1 MNENMMEQ
9 AKRLLRE
16 SEEIIAEHILFIQGL
31 RADNEMYY
39 GALGLLDAC
48 QSNFQFY
55 QDRVNQLR
63 AAGMDSAEP

>member
-1 MNENMMEQ
+1 MEQ

-31 RADNEMYY
+31 RAEGEMYY
-39 GALGLLDAC
+39 GALSMLDAY

-55 QDRVNQLR
+55 QNRVNELR
-63 AAGMDSAEP
+63 AAGMDSAES